1 MRAGRLETPAELL
14 VLGPDLQPQV
24 LDWMWF
30 GIRAKDSGEAPVAVG
45 LRSPAKVEVRAWW
58 DARLQQGRYLR
69 AEGRL
74 LHLDGVRD
82 VTGQQAE
89 LVMTATELVGDQA
102 LYQPTSGNA
111 SVCRVYLAHGV
122 KRPAEN
128 VGISTYSTQLE
139 AALIEVGRP
148 QAGAAF
154 LVDGVTW
161 RVTGLVEDEDD
172 RIVRRMWVKQA

>member
-14 VLGPDLQPQV
+14 VLGHDLQPQV

-30 GIRAKDSGEAPVAVG
+30 GIRAKDSGEAPVAAG

-58 DARLQQGRYLR
+58 DGRLQQGRYLR

-89 LVMTATELVGDQA
+89 VVMTATELVGASA
-102 LYQPTSGNA
+102 LYQSPSGA
-111 SVCRVYLAHGV
+111 AVVCRVYLAHGV

-128 VGISTYSTQLE
+128 VGLSTYSTQLE

-148 QAGAAF
+148 QAGAEF
-154 LVDGVTW
+154 LVDGETW
-161 RVTGLVEDEDD
+161 RVTGLVDDDDD
-172 RIVRRMWVKQA
+172 RIVRRMWVKKA